1 MPTGRIQVIPFHTL
15 YISQPKDRPDWSGK
29 TDRAH
34 YAVSHLTRGY
44 YPDGSGRCFSK
55 DVWASE
61 KEQNFSWFYSELKH
75 HRIAHYIYY
84 LATDN
89 IRIITHDDTVLL
101 LRGTRNLLKVS
112 TTKNPAKIKEAAL
125 LHIRGKSTFREYCST
140 LAGAGVF
147 RWVTDVNHNKR
158 SYYAIDNTLLYIEDV
173 ENNKPL
179 I

>member
-1 MPTGRIQVIPFHTL
+1 MDQVVVF
-15 YISQPKDRPDWSGK
+15 QKMFEQVR
-29 TDRAH
+29 
-34 YAVSHLTRGY
+34 
-44 YPDGSGRCFSK
+44 
-55 DVWASE
+55 

-125 LHIRGKSTFREYCST
+125 LHICGKSTFREYCST

-173 ENNKPL
+173 ENNKTL

>member
-1 MPTGRIQVIPFHTL
+1 MFEQV
-15 YISQPKDRPDWSGK
+15 R
-29 TDRAH
+29 
-34 YAVSHLTRGY
+34 
-44 YPDGSGRCFSK
+44 
-55 DVWASE
+55 

-125 LHIRGKSTFREYCST
+125 LHICGKSTFREYCST

-158 SYYAIDNTLLYIEDV
+158 SYYAIRMASLPGLRRISKSEVAAYSINAPSNILLIMREV
-173 ENNKPL
+173 L
-179 I
+179 

>member
-1 MPTGRIQVIPFHTL
+1 MDQVVVF
-15 YISQPKDRPDWSGK
+15 QKMFEQVR
-29 TDRAH
+29 
-34 YAVSHLTRGY
+34 
-44 YPDGSGRCFSK
+44 
-55 DVWASE
+55 

-125 LHIRGKSTFREYCST
+125 LHICGKSTFREYCST
-140 LAGAGVF
+140 LAGARFPVG
-147 RWVTDVNHNKR
+147 
-158 SYYAIDNTLLYIEDV
+158 Y
-173 ENNKPL
+173 
-179 I
+179 